1 MSGKHTPGP
10 WYAKEH
16 VEPAGHGR
24 IDICRQWDN
33 EVKPEASA
41 TYGSYLGAHIAKVE
55 FNTGVVTRDQANAN
69 AHLIAAAPDLLSALQ
84 RLDRIERG
92 LEAWH
97 EDARAE
103 AWQQAR
109 AALAKATEGA

>member
-1 MSGKHTPGP
+1 MSARKHTPGP
-10 WYAKEH
+10 WFAVNDGTADEPMMSVKAARIAGQKPGH
-16 VEPAGHGR
+16 VVA
-24 IDICRQWDN
+24 IC
-33 EVKPEASA
+33 A
-41 TYGSYLGAHIAKVE
+41 TGDSPQPME
-55 FNTGVVTRDQANAN
+55 NAN
-69 AHLIAAAPDLLSALQ
+69 AWLIAAAPDLLAALQ

-109 AALAKATEGA
+109 AAMAKAMGGAA